1 MNILVLNSGSSSIK
15 YQFFQ
20 LPSTEPV
27 CTGLIERIGLASSAI
42 THKTNLSGVE
52 KIISIEAFVA
62 DHEAGMLEVGKLLT
76 RPDIGVLH
84 DPDELEV
91 VGHRIVQGGETLT
104 KTTIITPEIKA
115 EIKRLFPLAPLHNP
129 GHYKGIEVAER
140 MFKKATQVAVF
151 DTSFH
156 QTLPAKAY
164 RYAVPENFYKEL
176 GIRVYGF
183 HGTSHKYVADR
194 AMEYLNNPRASLIT
208 IHLGNGC
215 SMAAVKAGV
224 CLDTSM
230 GLTPLD
236 GLVMGTRCGNIDPSV
251 LLYLIEEEGYTSE
264 QLSDLLTKQSGM
276 LGLTGYSDM
285 RDIRKML
292 DDGQPNAQLA
302 YEMYAYRIKK
312 FIGSYTA
319 VLNGL
324 DAIIFTAG
332 VGENDMLV
340 REMVC
345 CEMEFFGIKLD
356 IDKNNERSPG
366 IREISCQNSET
377 KILIVPTNEELEIAN
392 QCLALLN
399 QSN

>member
-20 LPSTEPV
+20 FPSTEPV
-27 CTGLIERIGLASSAI
+27 CTGLVERIGLENSII
-42 THKTNLSGVE
+42 THKINVSGTE
-52 KIISIEAFVA
+52 KVIKTEGFIAN
-62 DHEAGMLEVGKLLT
+62 HEQGMLEVGKLLT
-76 RPDIGVLH
+76 RADIAVLQ
-84 DPDELEV
+84 DPSELEV

-104 KTTIITPEIKA
+104 KTTIITPEVKA

-129 GHYKGIEVAER
+129 GHYKGIEVSEQ
-140 MFKKATQVAVF
+140 MFKKAVQVAVF

-164 RYAVPENFYKEL
+164 RYAVPENFYKDL

-183 HGTSHKYVADR
+183 HGTSHKYVSER
-194 AMEYLNNPRASLIT
+194 AMEYLNNPNARLIT

-251 LLYLIEEEGYTSE
+251 LLYLIEQEGYTSE
-264 QLSDLLTKQSGM
+264 QLSNLLTKQSGM
-276 LGLTGYSDM
+276 VGLTGHSDM
-285 RDIRKML
+285 RDIRKMIEE
-292 DDGQPNAQLA
+292 GNANAKLA
-302 YEMYAYRIKK
+302 YEIYAYRIKK

-319 VLNGL
+319 ALNGL

-332 VGENDMLV
+332 VGENDALV
-340 REMVC
+340 REMAC
-345 CEMEFFGIKLD
+345 RDMSYFGIE
-356 IDKNNERSPG
+356 IDLAKNSERVPG
-366 IREISCQNSET
+366 IREINAEDAKT
-377 KILIVPTNEELEIAN
+377 KILVVPTNEELEIAN
-392 QCLALLN
+392 QCYALLKA
-399 QSN
+399 

>member
-27 CTGLIERIGLASSAI
+27 CTGLVERIGLANSVI

-52 KIISIEAFVA
+52 KVISIDASIA

-104 KTTIITPEIKA
+104 KTTIITPEVKA

-151 DTSFH
+151 DTSYH

-183 HGTSHKYVADR
+183 HGTSHKYVAER
-194 AMEYLNNPRASLIT
+194 AMEYLGNPQARLIT

-224 CLDTSM
+224 SLPD
-230 GLTPLD
+230 
-236 GLVMGTRCGNIDPSV
+236 R
-251 LLYLIEEEGYTSE
+251 
-264 QLSDLLTKQSGM
+264 
-276 LGLTGYSDM
+276 
-285 RDIRKML
+285 
-292 DDGQPNAQLA
+292 
-302 YEMYAYRIKK
+302 
-312 FIGSYTA
+312 
-319 VLNGL
+319 
-324 DAIIFTAG
+324 AG
-332 VGENDMLV
+332 GVH
-340 REMVC
+340 
-345 CEMEFFGIKLD
+345 F
-356 IDKNNERSPG
+356 
-366 IREISCQNSET
+366 
-377 KILIVPTNEELEIAN
+377 
-392 QCLALLN
+392 
-399 QSN
+399 